1 MLLGDIL
8 ICVCNYGFD
17 GSLCECCLF
26 QFIGFECEKCV
37 INYIGWIVGC
47 DVYCVYGNGIG

>member
-1 MLLGDIL
+1 MCSDRGNCMLLGDIL

-26 QFIGFECEKCV
+26 
-37 INYIGWIVGC
+37 
-47 DVYCVYGNGIG
+47 